1 MHDSRDEPSLGQL
14 FAELSRETTT
24 LVRQEVNL
32 AKTELSHKAARV
44 GKDVGFLAAG
54 GAILYAGF
62 LAIMAAVILALALF
76 LPDWLAA
83 LIVGVVI
90 AAVGYFLV
98 QRGLDALKREELAPR
113 QSLETLKED
122 AEWAKEQTTSGGT
135 TR

>member
-24 LVRQEVNL
+24 LVRQEVSL

-90 AAVGYFLV
+90 AGVGYFLV

-113 QSLETLKED
+113 QTLETLKED